1 MDSIHLGITTSFK
14 PKQPTKGMLPIS
26 FNVDGKVMD
35 FNEEQ
40 LSNALLPIDSTPSGI
55 INSDKFV
62 Q

>member
-1 MDSIHLGITTSFK
+1 MDSIHLGITTSFNFGQAK
-14 PKQPTKGMLPIS
+14 APLPIS

-40 LSNALLPIDSTPSGI
+40 LSNALLPIDTTPSGI

-62 Q
+62 L